1 MFQSSPSYRPF
12 RSARPNHFY
21 FYFYLIF
28 FFFFVARSVQGAR
41 RERNTDIFRPTGFVI
56 PDKLGCPGKIGRS
69 WIRKYNNKNKK
80 KNKKKK
86 KEKNKINIKPIIA
99 TAQQQ
104 PCPLQWLFFFVF
116 LCCFLFVVESFTLDC
131 ISSLFSRTSPEDLCV
146 FGFYFRLLRIFHIG
160 LPNRQTAISFDYS
173 SEFPGHDGHGGNGT
187 KTSRKRKRI
196 LEKRERERQR
206 EKKTGQLK
214 GNWGINRAK
223 KNDSSFF
230 FFSFLVVCVYP
241 IKINLFPCDWL
252 SLR

>member
-116 LCCFLFVVESFTLDC
+116 LCCFLLFFVCCRVFHPGLHFVIVFPDKSRGFVCLAFISDYYVSFISDCRIDKQQSVSTIRLNFLDMMDTAEMEQKPVEK
-131 ISSLFSRTSPEDLCV
+131 EK
-146 FGFYFRLLRIFHIG
+146 
-160 LPNRQTAISFDYS
+160 
-173 SEFPGHDGHGGNGT
+173 EFWR
-187 KTSRKRKRI
+187 S
-196 LEKRERERQR
+196 ERERDR
-206 EKKTGQLK
+206 EKKKL
-214 GNWGINRAK
+214 GN
-223 KNDSSFF
+223 
-230 FFSFLVVCVYP
+230 
-241 IKINLFPCDWL
+241 
-252 SLR
+252 